1 MAITHADSK
10 TDNIIPDIV
19 REVDE
24 IEGEIKKEP
33 TTNNTKEEAELEK
46 ADNPSDLWET
56 FLERRN
62 VEKTPVQVGTGSGDA
77 RFGNVHET
85 GMEEDPVDDDF
96 CLCVNEGDKQT
107 YIGKPDKESR
117 DNDKQ

>member
-19 REVDE
+19 EDIPE
-24 IEGEIKKEP
+24 IKDEIKKP
-33 TTNNTKEEAELEK
+33 NTKEEVDLEK

-85 GMEEDPVDDDF
+85 GMEQDPVD
-96 CLCVNEGDKQT
+96 DKQT
-107 YIGKPDKESR
+107 YIGKPAKEIK

>member
-1 MAITHADSK
+1 MAITHGDK
-10 TDNIIPDIV
+10 KLTDNVIPPIEVDSDI
-19 REVDE
+19 VDE
-24 IEGEIKKEP
+24 IKKP
-33 TTNNTKEEAELEK
+33 VDNNTKTDVELEK
-46 ADNPSDLWET
+46 ADRPSDLWET

-85 GMEEDPVDDDF
+85 GMEQDPVDDDF

-107 YIGKPDKESR
+107 YIGKPDKENR

>member
-1 MAITHADSK
+1 MAITHGDRK

-19 REVDE
+19 EDIPE
-24 IEGEIKKEP
+24 IKDEIKKP
-33 TTNNTKEEAELEK
+33 NTKEEVDLEK

-85 GMEEDPVDDDF
+85 GMEQDPVDDDF

-107 YIGKPDKESR
+107 YIGKPDKENR

>member
-19 REVDE
+19 EDIPE
-24 IEGEIKKEP
+24 IKDEIKKP
-33 TTNNTKEEAELEK
+33 NTKEEVDLEK

-85 GMEEDPVDDDF
+85 GMEEDPVKDDF
-96 CLCVNEGDKQT
+96 CLCNTTPESDKT
-107 YIGKPDKESR
+107 YIGKPAKESNE
-117 DNDKQ
+117 DDKQ

>member
-1 MAITHADSK
+1 MAITHGDRK

-19 REVDE
+19 EDIPE
-24 IEGEIKKEP
+24 IKDEIKKP
-33 TTNNTKEEAELEK
+33 NTKEEVDLEK

-85 GMEEDPVDDDF
+85 GMEQDPVD
-96 CLCVNEGDKQT
+96 DKQT
-107 YIGKPDKESR
+107 YIGKPAKENK

>member
-19 REVDE
+19 EGIPE
-24 IEGEIKKEP
+24 IKDEIKKP
-33 TTNNTKEEAELEK
+33 NTKEEVDLEK

-85 GMEEDPVDDDF
+85 GMEEDPVKDDF
-96 CLCVNEGDKQT
+96 SVTDKT
-107 YIGKPDKESR
+107 YIGKPAKESNE
-117 DNDKQ
+117 DDKQ

>member
-19 REVDE
+19 EDIPE
-24 IEGEIKKEP
+24 IKDEIKKP
-33 TTNNTKEEAELEK
+33 NTKEEVDLEK

-85 GMEEDPVDDDF
+85 GMEQDPGD
-96 CLCVNEGDKQT
+96 DKQT
-107 YIGKPDKESR
+107 YIGKPDKENR

>member
-10 TDNIIPDIV
+10 TDNKIPNIV
-19 REVDE
+19 QEVDD
-24 IEGEIKKEP
+24 IEGEIKKP
-33 TTNNTKEEAELEK
+33 VTNNTKGEEVLEK

-85 GMEEDPVDDDF
+85 GMEQDPVD
-96 CLCVNEGDKQT
+96 DKQT
-107 YIGKPDKESR
+107 YIGKPAKENK

>member
-19 REVDE
+19 EDIPE
-24 IEGEIKKEP
+24 IKDEIKKP
-33 TTNNTKEEAELEK
+33 NTKEEVDLEK

-107 YIGKPDKESR
+107 YIGKPDKENR

>member
-19 REVDE
+19 EDIPE
-24 IEGEIKKEP
+24 IKDEIKKP
-33 TTNNTKEEAELEK
+33 NTKEEVDLEK

-85 GMEEDPVDDDF
+85 GMEEDPVKDDF
-96 CLCVNEGDKQT
+96 SVTDKT
-107 YIGKPDKESR
+107 YIGKPAKESNE
-117 DNDKQ
+117 DDKQ

>member
-19 REVDE
+19 EGIPE
-24 IEGEIKKEP
+24 IKDEIKKP
-33 TTNNTKEEAELEK
+33 NTKEEVDLEK
-46 ADNPSDLWET
+46 ADSPLDLWET

-85 GMEEDPVDDDF
+85 GMEEDPVKDDF
-96 CLCVNEGDKQT
+96 SVTDKT
-107 YIGKPDKESR
+107 YIGKPDKESNE
-117 DNDKQ
+117 DDK

>member
-1 MAITHADSK
+1 MTESK
-10 TDNIIPDIV
+10 IPDIAA
-19 REVDE
+19 E
-24 IEGEIKKEP
+24 IPAIEDEIKKP
-33 TTNNTKEEAELEK
+33 VTNNTKEEVVLEK
-46 ADNPSDLWET
+46 ADRPLDLWES

-85 GMEEDPVDDDF
+85 GMEQDPVD
-96 CLCVNEGDKQT
+96 DKQT
-107 YIGKPDKESR
+107 YIGKPAKEIK

>member
-19 REVDE
+19 EGIPE
-24 IEGEIKKEP
+24 IKDEIKKP
-33 TTNNTKEEAELEK
+33 NTKEEVDLEK
-46 ADNPSDLWET
+46 ADSPLDLWET

-85 GMEEDPVDDDF
+85 GMEEDPVKDDF
-96 CLCVNEGDKQT
+96 SVTDKT
-107 YIGKPDKESR
+107 YIGKPDKESNE
-117 DNDKQ
+117 DDKQ